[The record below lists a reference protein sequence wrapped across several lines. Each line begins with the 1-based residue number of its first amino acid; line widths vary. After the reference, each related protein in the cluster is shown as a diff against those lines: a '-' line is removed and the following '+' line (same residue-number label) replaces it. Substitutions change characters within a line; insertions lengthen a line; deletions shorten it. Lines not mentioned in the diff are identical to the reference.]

1 MNNCLAEVKRLVYE
15 GTVASKKEII
25 NSCKGYL
32 TAINEESKLA
42 WDWKFGK
49 LYKLSITSIVDIKE
63 SDEILID
70 WKSYTVKWVA
80 QRRGWWLRLTTV
92 ILEKGN

>member
-15 GTVASKKEII
+15 GTVANKKEII
-25 NSCKGYL
+25 NSYQWYL
-32 TAINEESKLA
+32 TAINEESKLS
-42 WDWKFGK
+42 WEWKFGK
-49 LYKLSITSIVDIKE
+49 LYKLSITSIVDIRE
-63 SDEILID
+63 SDEILVD

-80 QRRGWWLRLTTV
+80 QRKGWWLRLTTV

>member
-15 GTVASKKEII
+15 RTVANKKEII
-25 NSCKGYL
+25 NSCPGYL
-32 TAINEESKLA
+32 TSINEESKLT

-80 QRRGWWLRLTTV
+80 QRKGWWLSLTTI
-92 ILEKGN
+92 ILEKWM